1 MYNVRNSWHGTCFKS
16 SNVEQITQQIESIRF
31 TRNRNYTATPEGWHV
46 RQVFNLVL
54 QHEQIAIIGKAEL
67 FTLRSKFII
76 IKSDYILKITHFT
89 CITCDV

>member
-1 MYNVRNSWHGTCFKS
+1 MYETAGTELVVILQMS
-16 SNVEQITQQIESIRF
+16 RTTLQIESIRL
-31 TRNRNYTATPEGWHV
+31 TRNRNYTTNPEGWRV

-54 QHEQIAIIGKAEL
+54 QHEQVAIIGRAEL
-67 FTLRSKFII
+67 FTLRSKFFI